1 MPPSFPLLFFWPQLG
16 LRSRACKTQGPPP
29 DFHRAFPAQQK
40 QPWLTAA
47 EDTAGVSGEKKHFQ
61 QKALDLL
68 FMFKATECGL
78 CPHLPRNC
86 FCEGHRDPLP
96 LLIFPWTSH
105 RFLGLHMSQVKP
117 SSRPRSASCVRCLRE
132 WSHQKPGCVPVLPP
146 SCPLL
151 SLSSNS
157 QRAHLLD
164 SLDLFPLSIPSAASN
179 SPDSPDIMLS
189 LLIVLCTC

>member
-1 MPPSFPLLFFWPQLG
+1 MPPSFPLLFFWPQLS

-78 CPHLPRNC
+78 CPPSPETAFVRVTGTPYHCSSFL
-86 FCEGHRDPLP
+86 GHPTDSSDFICPKLNPAVAPDLP
-96 LLIFPWTSH
+96 LVFGVSGSGPIRSLDVSLS
-105 RFLGLHMSQVKP
+105 FLP
-117 SSRPRSASCVRCLRE
+117 
-132 WSHQKPGCVPVLPP
+132 PVLCCPSPP
-146 SCPLL
+146 TPRGPTS
-151 SLSSNS
+151 
-157 QRAHLLD
+157 
-164 SLDLFPLSIPSAASN
+164 
-179 SPDSPDIMLS
+179 
-189 LLIVLCTC
+189 